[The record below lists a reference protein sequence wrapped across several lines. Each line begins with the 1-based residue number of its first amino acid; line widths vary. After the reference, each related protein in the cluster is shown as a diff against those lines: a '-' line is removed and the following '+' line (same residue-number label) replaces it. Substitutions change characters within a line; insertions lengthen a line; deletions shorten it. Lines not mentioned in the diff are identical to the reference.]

1 MLIRYLKRLD
11 AALRM
16 AEIRLNRGRND
27 LAQASL
33 DVAENYLNLLE
44 SSFSDDLYIKDTKN
58 KMFVNY
64 LSQAKAKYEYL
75 VDSCASIERSDS
87 PEKLLADA
95 LNFSESQRQLG
106 LDRYCFFSSQGTE
119 KVKTE
124 KTAESQHRLSTDR
137 YRFLSQ
143 KAEENPG
150 AAASD
155 ASNQFSLFS

>member
-1 MLIRYLKRLD
+1 MLIKYLKRLD

-16 AEIRLNRGRND
+16 AEIRLERGRND

-44 SSFSDDLYIKDTKN
+44 NSFSDDLYTKDTQN
-58 KMFVNY
+58 KTFVNY

-75 VDSCASIERSDS
+75 LDSCASIERSDS
-87 PEKLLADA
+87 PEKLLTDA

-106 LDRYCFFSSQGTE
+106 LDRYRFFSSGNTE

-124 KTAESQHRLSTDR
+124 KTAESVHRVSSDR
-137 YRFLSQ
+137 YRLLSR

-150 AAASD
+150 AAASE
-155 ASNQFSLFS
+155 AGNQFSLFS

>member
-44 SSFSDDLYIKDTKN
+44 SSFSDDLYINDTRN
-58 KMFVNY
+58 KLFVNY
-64 LSQAKAKYEYL
+64 LSQAKVKYEYL
-75 VDSCASIERSDS
+75 VSSCASIERSDS

-95 LNFSESQRQLG
+95 FNFSESQRQLG
-106 LDRYCFFSSQGTE
+106 LDRYCFFSSHSTE

-124 KTAESQHRLSTDR
+124 KTAESQHHLSSDR
-137 YRFLSQ
+137 YRFLSR

-150 AAASD
+150 AAASEVG
-155 ASNQFSLFS
+155 NQFSLFS